1 MTQYHLLLARRA
13 AALLCAAA
21 TLSLPRPALA
31 QNHPF
36 ASHPIAYTAGSITPS
51 HLTQP
56 QLDQAV
62 ADFYDAWKQRYLT
75 EACGAG
81 RYVVLSNTRTGNL
94 TVSEAHG
101 YGMILAA
108 LMAGHD
114 PHARRIF
121 DGMVTYAREHPTA
134 LHDHLMAWYQ
144 NKSCADA
151 DGNDSASDGDLDIA
165 FALLLADKQWGSCGA
180 IDYRA
185 EALQVLVDIA
195 GGTLD
200 PTRSIVLLGDWV
212 GLGDATYGDATRTS
226 DFMPD
231 HYRSFFDADSDAL
244 WNGLR
249 TSTYQI
255 VDDMQTSFSPVTGL
269 LPDFVVDAL
278 SSPTPAPA
286 FFLEGDTDG
295 AYSYNACRDPWRLAT
310 DYLVSDDAAA
320 HAAVAKINAWIR
332 AATGDDPSAIG
343 AGYQLSGAATP
354 GTDYLSMAFVAPL
367 GVGAMVD
374 AGNQSWLNAVWDL
387 VASTPIEAEG
397 YYENTLKLLSMI
409 TMSRNWWAP
418 EKVSGGCV
426 SSGNPVCS
434 DGGYIT
440 DLSATISGVTKG
452 PGRQGLKLKGNVFF
466 PAGIPVPSL
475 TAGAQLLVED
485 MGSVALAIYEL
496 TADTSP
502 IPADATADCDA
513 RDGWKSTAAGVSYN
527 NRSGALDAPACT
539 PGSAAGLRRLRYR
552 NGTGYDFSFDVQVKK
567 WTIPGV
573 VGPLRVSL
581 VLGDSAASGGAG
593 HCAISLDVACASSG
607 KSVRCR

>member
-1 MTQYHLLLARRA
+1 MTQFHFSLACRA
-13 AALLCAAA
+13 ATLLCAAA
-21 TLSLPRPALA
+21 TLMMPSPALA

-36 ASHPIAYTAGSITPS
+36 ASHPISYAAASIAPS
-51 HLTQP
+51 HLSQA

-62 ADFYDAWKQRYLT
+62 TDFYDAWKQRYLT

-81 RYVVLSNTRTGNL
+81 RYVVLSSTRAGNL

-101 YGMILAA
+101 YGMILTA

-114 PHARRIF
+114 PQARQIF
-121 DGMVTYAREHPTA
+121 DGMVTYAREHPTT

-151 DGNDSASDGDLDIA
+151 DGADSASDGDLDIA

-180 IDYRA
+180 IDYHA
-185 EALQVLVDIA
+185 EALQVLADIA

-200 PTRSIVLLGDWV
+200 ATHAIVLLGDWV
-212 GLGDATYGDATRTS
+212 APGDATYADATRTS

-231 HYRSFFDADSDAL
+231 HYRSFFDAGANPL
-244 WNGLR
+244 WNTLR

-255 VDDMQTSFSPVTGL
+255 VDDMQTNFSPVTGL

-278 SSPTPAPA
+278 STPAPAPA
-286 FFLEGDTDG
+286 FFLEADTDG

-310 DYLVSDDAAA
+310 DYLMSDDAAA

-332 AATGDDPSAIG
+332 ASTGDDPSAIG
-343 AGYQLSGAATP
+343 AGYQLSGAVTP

-374 AGNQSWLNAVWDL
+374 AANQSWLNGVWDL
-387 VASTPIEAEG
+387 VASTPIDAEG
-397 YYENTLKLLSMI
+397 YYENTLKALAMI

-426 SSGNPVCS
+426 SSGNSVCT

-440 DLSATISGVTKG
+440 DLSATISGTTKG

-466 PAGIPVPSL
+466 PGGIPVPSL
-475 TAGAQLLVED
+475 TQGAQLLVED
-485 MGSVALAIYEL
+485 MGSGASAIYQL
-496 TADTSP
+496 TAATDP
-502 IPADATADCDA
+502 IPAEPVADCDA
-513 RDGWKSTAAGVSYN
+513 RDGWKTTAAGVSYT
-527 NRSGALDAPACT
+527 NRSGALDVPACT

-552 NGTGYDFSFDVQVKK
+552 NGTGYDFAFDVQVKK
-567 WTIPGV
+567 WTIASP

-581 VLGDSAASGGAG
+581 VLGDSAAAG
-593 HCAISLDVACASSG
+593 SAGQCAISAEVACSAAG
-607 KSVRCR
+607 NSVRCR